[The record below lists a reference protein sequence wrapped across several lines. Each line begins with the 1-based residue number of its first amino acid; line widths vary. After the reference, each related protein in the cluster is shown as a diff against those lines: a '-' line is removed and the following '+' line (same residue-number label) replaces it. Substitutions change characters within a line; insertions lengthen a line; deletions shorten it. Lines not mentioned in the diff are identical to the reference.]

1 MFRDLLDFMPQC
13 GKPAA
18 MPSPEPRVALD
29 AHPDKPLL
37 YSSPLILERRRRL
50 LREARHMIAED
61 GIEKFSVRKLCQRAG
76 VAQRTLY
83 NAFHNKDRVI
93 ALAIREAYDEF
104 NQHVR
109 HRTDA
114 FTLPGVLDRTIA
126 INRRNFRVR
135 NYTKAVVSIYFAPST
150 PADVWETLR
159 DMSVNAIRAWLMA
172 MSARDELQPWVDA
185 DHFATTMANVQ
196 YAVINDWCLG
206 RLSDEAYLPRLAE
219 SMLLLLIGAV
229 RGTVR
234 SEAEAFLIDLR
245 RTGEVPKFPAAIWA
259 PPRGGADI
267 AADARA

>member
-1 MFRDLLDFMPQC
+1 MFRETLDKACLGSDTRPMSS
-13 GKPAA
+13 A
-18 MPSPEPRVALD
+18 EPRVALD

-50 LREARHMIAED
+50 LREARRMIGEG
-61 GIEKFSVRKLCQRAG
+61 GIESFSVRKLCQRAE

-104 NQHVR
+104 NTHVR

-114 FTLPGVLDRTIA
+114 NTLAGVLDRTIA

-135 NYTKAVVSIYFAPST
+135 NYTKAVVAIYFGPST

-159 DMSVNAIRAWLMA
+159 DMSVNAIHDWLMVMA
-172 MSARDELQPWVDA
+172 ARDELQPWVHPE
-185 DHFATTMANVQ
+185 HFATTMANVQ

-206 RLSDEAYLPRLAE
+206 RIADEAYLPRLAE
-219 SMLLLLIGAV
+219 SMLLLVIGAV
-229 RGTVR
+229 QGVVR
-234 SEAEAFLIDLR
+234 AEAEAFLIALR
-245 RTGEVPKFPAAIWA
+245 ATGDVPTFPAAIWS
-259 PPRGGADI
+259 PPRAV
-267 AADARA
+267 AE